1 MKKVYFD
8 MDELSEEVVF
18 MKKRFKVDFTI
29 GVISA
34 KWRHG
39 VLEIEASGGFGT
51 PWELEIIEFESV
63 DEEIPDAW
71 LDDGALHEAIDEW
84 YHSGDRSKPIEV
96 ELNDKDN

>member
-1 MKKVYFD
+1 MEKVYFD
-8 MDELSEEVVF
+8 IDELSEEVLF

-29 GVISA
+29 DG
-34 KWRHG
+34 KGG